1 MQINPLLCTIDQY
14 NPTLRCNYCVFFT
27 AASSCMISPVAQETP
42 GSCLDP
48 SVIQNPDMPS
58 PALSQRPCCQL
69 CASVTTVSVC
79 VCMCV
84 RVCFS
89 QPQNKTQFDLL
100 QWPVK
105 LGCEAAPLFIPL
117 MVSLSPLLLLN
128 LPQTPVMCTLVNIH
142 IYSTLEEGEEGN
154 TEKMKER
161 QTNCRVLEE
170 NWWIL

>member
-1 MQINPLLCTIDQY
+1 MFGSFSDPKPRHAQPCTVPEALLSAVCLCHHRQ
-14 NPTLRCNYCVFFT
+14 CMCVR
-27 AASSCMISPVAQETP
+27 V
-42 GSCLDP
+42 
-48 SVIQNPDMPS
+48 
-58 PALSQRPCCQL
+58 
-69 CASVTTVSVC
+69 
-79 VCMCV
+79 CV

-154 TEKMKER
+154 TEQMKER